1 MDLTAD
7 SDEEPQEE
15 EEEQEEQEEQGR
27 PKRQRTNCW
36 PSGQPKTMST
46 SRSAPP
52 PAESNGGFM

>member
-15 EEEQEEQEEQGR
+15 EEEEEEEGR

-36 PSGQPKTMST
+36 PNGQPKTMMT

>member
-15 EEEQEEQEEQGR
+15 EEQEEQGR

-36 PSGQPKTMST
+36 PNGQPKTMST

>member
-7 SDEEPQEE
+7 SDEEQEE
-15 EEEQEEQEEQGR
+15 EEEEEEEEQGR

>member
-15 EEEQEEQEEQGR
+15 EEQEEQGR

>member
-7 SDEEPQEE
+7 SDEEQQEE
-15 EEEQEEQEEQGR
+15 EEEEEEQGR

>member
-15 EEEQEEQEEQGR
+15 EEEEQEQEEQGR

-52 PAESNGGFM
+52 PAESNGGFL

>member
-15 EEEQEEQEEQGR
+15 EEEEQEQEEQGR

-52 PAESNGGFM
+52 PSESNGGFM

>member
-7 SDEEPQEE
+7 SDEERQEE
-15 EEEQEEQEEQGR
+15 EEEEEEQDEQGR